1 MAEEPQQQRDDRAA
15 RKQQLN
21 GQIWARVARD
31 LNQCVHDAAF
41 TLSFRRPEIR
51 CVLVKGMLLAVRIPL
66 ISGPARFVARLFRVQ
81 VSFKG
86 AVPKDVS
93 QLVMGNELPR
103 KSTYGAGI

>member
-1 MAEEPQQQRDDRAA
+1 MAEEPQQQRDDRAT

-21 GQIWARVARD
+21 GQIRAGVARD

-66 ISGPARFVARLFRVQ
+66 ISDHDRFVARLFRVRLN
-81 VSFKG
+81 SKG
-86 AVPKDVS
+86 AVPTELDIKPEVS
-93 QLVMGNELPR
+93 REDRGR
-103 KSTYGAGI
+103 